1 MVFKAEKKKSLHDKT
16 ITINGIETKKANYTK
31 FPGQNVDDEL
41 SWKYHINQVTTKIS
55 KMTGIIAK
63 ARHYISLKSFITIYN
78 TMIYPYLLY
87 CNIIWTST
95 YPTRLQASLNFIRL
109 LPVVIT
115 PSVTSESIGR

>member
-16 ITINGIETKKANYTK
+16 ITINGIENK

-63 ARHYISLKSFITIYN
+63 VTHYISLKSFITIYN
-78 TMIYPYLLY
+78 TVL
-87 CNIIWTST
+87 
-95 YPTRLQASLNFIRL
+95 
-109 LPVVIT
+109 
-115 PSVTSESIGR
+115 